1 MYIKYTLYNKNGL
14 LKLINLIY
22 NLNKMLNITWIAS
35 NETLYNFKIKQ
46 ILSLCFQLLKNILVS
61 PIMSNAVSFRIV
73 MSTGEKKA
81 KCCV

>member
-35 NETLYNFKIKQ
+35 NEILYNFKIK
-46 ILSLCFQLLKNILVS
+46 
-61 PIMSNAVSFRIV
+61 
-73 MSTGEKKA
+73 
-81 KCCV
+81 